1 MLFFVSSIE
10 QIYKI
15 LGAKGNKV
23 SQQCGFYAYNSLG
36 GHHKV
41 LQAYST
47 NLYIYSI
54 VLIKVL
60 TMHHSIPRKTHK
72 ILCLREE
79 YILYTA
85 LILEVGKTA
94 GKPQTANEA
103 GYMKH
108 IKFSLF
114 VEIKWL
120 CELALSLVGSV
131 LIIQKDI
138 DR

>member
-60 TMHHSIPRKTHK
+60 TMHHSMPRKIHK

-85 LILEVGKTA
+85 LILEVGKT
-94 GKPQTANEA
+94 TNTLDNERSRLHEA
-103 GYMKH
+103 Y
-108 IKFSLF
+108 KFSLF